1 MNREDFLNI
10 REEIMEEVEFI
21 IDYADE
27 LSEDM
32 KDTLIVKINDMISNK
47 MDPVGME

>member
-1 MNREDFLNI
+1 MNREEFITI
-10 REEIMEEVEFI
+10 REEMMEEVDNI
-21 IDYADE
+21 IDYCDE

-47 MDPVGME
+47 MDPAGLG